1 MHKYKS
7 KIEIKGWLSHRKRC
21 DELLS
26 IWIPCGEKKLLL
38 NCTPCGEKNI
48 HLRQCLHF
56 PAFTAVKYNKS
67 LKNLHERIVER
78 QAIKMKGYVAVQR
91 KLLML
96 IFNLWKKNEPYKC
109 LEQPVE
115 AALIELD

>member
-1 MHKYKS
+1 VSYAGLDVIKKESGTSIRGRSHIS
-7 KIEIKGWLSHRKRC
+7 KKGN
-21 DELLS
+21 
-26 IWIPCGEKKLLL
+26 P
-38 NCTPCGEKNI
+38 

-56 PAFTAVKYNKS
+56 PAFTAVKYNKP

-96 IFNLWKKNEPYKC
+96 MYTLWNKNESYKC